1 MEPVQISYTMLDSV
15 RNYQGYEEEGPMW
28 GKHTKT
34 DSQVVHML
42 DLLDIGFKITVINVF
57 SNVDYQM
64 EDFKRYLKA
73 IKVNPMENFKLK
85 NNKKFKNSKDGLN
98 GFKNFLLE
106 YS

>member
-1 MEPVQISYTMLDSV
+1 LEPVQISYIMLDSV
-15 RNYQGYEEEGPMW
+15 RNYQGYEEAGPMW

-42 DLLDIGFKITVINVF
+42 DLSDIGFKITVINVF

-64 EDFKRYLKA
+64 ENFKRYLKA

-98 GFKNFLLE
+98 GFKKFLLE

>member
-15 RNYQGYEEEGPMW
+15 RNYQGYEEAGPMW

-34 DSQVVHML
+34 DSQVVCML
-42 DLLDIGFKITVINVF
+42 DLLDTGFKIPVINVF

-64 EDFKRYLKA
+64 ENFKRYLKA
-73 IKVNPMENFKLK
+73 IKINPVENFKLK

-98 GFKNFLLE
+98 GFKKFLLE

>member
-1 MEPVQISYTMLDSV
+1 
-15 RNYQGYEEEGPMW
+15 MW

-34 DSQVVHML
+34 DSQVVCML
-42 DLLDIGFKITVINVF
+42 DLLDTGFKIPVINVF

-64 EDFKRYLKA
+64 ENFKRYLKA
-73 IKVNPMENFKLK
+73 IKINPVENFKLK

-98 GFKNFLLE
+98 GFKKFLLE